1 MTSVKLQLQR
11 SRGVWKCCLSVC
23 LSEGAVRV
31 HSLPPR
37 CLFDGHPTF
46 GKEKPK
52 LVGYA

>member
-11 SRGVWKCCLSVC
+11 SRAVGFGNVVC
-23 LSEGAVRV
+23 LSKGAVRV

>member
-1 MTSVKLQLQR
+1 MYDLCEVAAAAQPWGLEM
-11 SRGVWKCCLSVC
+11 LSVC
-23 LSEGAVRV
+23 PEGAVRV